1 MSWLADLFFP
11 PKCPFCSAAVTKK
24 IAVCPKCEN
33 EKISHGIK
41 RKVFLK
47 SGIIADC
54 LAPYVYDDIINAM
67 HRFKFGGN
75 VSAARGFAIKM
86 ADEVRKS
93 GFSAQCVTY
102 VPMHRVQ
109 KRERG
114 YNQAELLA
122 KELSLQLQIPC
133 VKMLEKKKET
143 KMQHKLTSAERKK
156 NLKGAFAVKV
166 PDDVKSVLLC
176 DDIITTGTT
185 MQICMNELCKGGIE
199 KIMGITVASTEK

>member
-1 MSWLADLFFP
+1 
-11 PKCPFCSAAVTKK
+11 
-24 IAVCPKCEN
+24 
-33 EKISHGIK
+33 
-41 RKVFLK
+41 
-47 SGIIADC
+47 
-54 LAPYVYDDIINAM
+54 
-67 HRFKFGGN
+67 
-75 VSAARGFAIKM
+75 M